1 MRLIRP
7 ALLFCAAL
15 MLASCAVPRAPSP
28 GYQLPDVA
36 ASASHADLCAASLAG
51 AAVPGYAPLDSGD
64 IEILNWNIQK
74 GGNPGWRDDL
84 DAFVD
89 QPDLLLFQEAAL
101 SPDDWSHLAA
111 EQHTSFAPGYRT
123 RQALTGVMTV
133 SAAQPLTQCNL
144 VSHEPWLRSPKAT
157 MVSEYALTDTDETL
171 LVVNVHSVN
180 FTFGLRDFSSQISEI
195 ESVVESHSGP
205 VLLSGDFNTWRGR
218 RAEIVQQ
225 AAESLGLEK
234 LDFAVDHRKRI
245 FGQALDH
252 IYVRGFEVVHATTQ
266 QVQTSDHNPM
276 SVRLRL

>member
-1 MRLIRP
+1 MIGIP
-7 ALLFCAAL
+7 LL
-15 MLASCAVPRAPSP
+15 LASCAAPRVSDP

-36 ASASHADLCAASLAG
+36 AQFSRADLCADALAG

-74 GGNPGWRDDL
+74 GGNPLWTDDL
-84 DAFVD
+84 QSFVD
-89 QPDLLLFQEAAL
+89 QPDLMLFQEAAL
-101 SPDDWSHLAA
+101 QSNDFASLAA
-111 EQHTSFAPGYRT
+111 DLHTSFAPGYRT

-133 SAAQPLTQCNL
+133 SKAQPLTQCNL

-157 MVSEYALTDTDETL
+157 MISEYALTDSDDTL

-180 FTFGLRDFSSQISEI
+180 FTFGLHDFSNQIKEI
-195 ESVVESHSGP
+195 ESVVKRHSGP

-218 RAEIVQQ
+218 RARIVHE
-225 AAESLGLEK
+225 AAEALGLKK
-234 LDFAVDHRKRI
+234 LDFTVDHRKRV

-266 QVQTSDHNPM
+266 QVQSSDHNPM
-276 SVRLRL
+276 SVRLRR